1 MVVNRSN
8 GRGVFGQPNGSFSV
22 YVNNGDTIALSVKD
36 YPLYTV
42 IVEADSNCQCK
53 RTIYIEGR
61 PQEVT
66 EVVVRPLK
74 TLDQI
79 KEERAAL
86 AMRETRMVTGIEA
99 LQSPITALYQAFS
112 KVERN
117 KRWMRLRDGHA
128 MQIDA
133 PFGFEF
139 SALHCLVGLRVHLHR
154 CRAQTFAKRRQNITH
169 FTGRG
174 WKRA

>member
-1 MVVNRSN
+1 MLRLIIVALLFVPFTSSSQECDRVLFTGKVIDSLRPQAFYNLMVVNRSN

-36 YPLYTV
+36 YPLYIV
-42 IVEADSNCQCK
+42 MVEADSNCQCK

-86 AMRETRMVTGIEA
+86 AMRETRMVTGIQLFKVQ
-99 LQSPITALYQAFS
+99 LQHCI
-112 KVERN
+112 R
-117 KRWMRLRDGHA
+117 
-128 MQIDA
+128 
-133 PFGFEF
+133 PFQKLNETN
-139 SALHCLVGLRVHLHR
+139 VGLPSRSTRMISV
-154 CRAQTFAKRRQNITH
+154 
-169 FTGRG
+169 
-174 WKRA
+174 W